1 MTMLPTNRDTHA
13 LNEDPPAGAG
23 HGARWLRAAGAVAG
37 VAVVLVLGRAAVLPI
52 LASAPETAAVT
63 SAAADPA
70 QLLAPPPAPSTSP
83 DPGDA
88 PGDAI
93 APPAPVREEGQGEAL
108 DGSAGVELRTLPDG
122 SLTLR
127 VREASPGTQVWLPG
141 GVHLIITEGNQVR
154 LLDPVPDGVV
164 SPEQRPRG

>member
-1 MTMLPTNRDTHA
+1 MTILPSNRDA
-13 LNEDPPAGAG
+13 LPVDEDPPAGAG

-52 LASAPETAAVT
+52 LASAPATAAAT

-70 QLLAPPPAPSTSP
+70 QLLPPPAQSISP
-83 DPGDA
+83 DQGKA
-88 PGDAI
+88 PGDVV
-93 APPAPVREEGQGEAL
+93 APPSPVHDGDSGEAL
-108 DGSAGVELRTLPDG
+108 AGDAGVEVRSLPDG